1 MNLQPTTLIA
11 TAISAGRLP
20 EAERLCHVQL
30 QQQPDDEGLLLLLAL
45 TLQQQQRPG
54 EALAIC
60 RRLTELV
67 PDSSLHWCNLANM
80 LHVTGA
86 LAEAEAGFATS
97 MRLDPRNVAPRVQS
111 GLLFMQTKNYL
122 RARDVLLEAL
132 EIEPNSPVVRIHAA
146 RACSLCQDFQ
156 GAETL
161 LKPWREWL
169 PLGDD
174 GLQLELARLLQLM
187 GQVPATEALL
197 EDIAS
202 RIPANVEARLL
213 LVQVY
218 ERKNQLAQ
226 AASALQAIVS
236 AGAAESAGLSNEA
249 GHLRAT
255 LARRRGDLLEAVALL
270 REYGPRHAADYS
282 HYFELAKLCDQ
293 VADTAGAMDAL
304 HVAHKLQVDELKIA
318 SPEFFLPEA
327 KAMPADVVRVDADE
341 YRKWPALIAPDSN
354 DSPVFIVGFPRS
366 GTTLLE
372 QMLDAHPRLQS
383 MDENPF
389 FNRLAEKLRR
399 HDERILHNLGVLQ
412 QFDCDELRKRYLIMV
427 SERINR
433 RWDAQLVDKNPL
445 NMLWL
450 PMICRLF
457 PHARFILALRH
468 PCDVILSCYMQ
479 NFRSSML
486 AAACSSLERL
496 SAAYVQSM
504 EYWLEDVGI
513 FQPNVLVS
521 RYEDLVGDFPQQSR
535 RIADFLELEDA
546 GPMLGFDRRAREK
559 GYIGTP
565 SYNQVI
571 EPVNSKGLDR
581 WKKYGREFEPLLPRL
596 DPLLQRWGYT
606 AAIEA

>member
-1 MNLQPTTLIA
+1 MNSQPTSLIA
-11 TAISAGRLP
+11 TAINAGRLP
-20 EAERLCHVQL
+20 EAERLCRVQL
-30 QQQPDDEGLLLLLAL
+30 QQQPDDENLLFLLAL
-45 TLQQQQRPG
+45 TLQFQQRLG
-54 EALAIC
+54 EATAIC
-60 RRLTELV
+60 RRLTEMV
-67 PDSSLHWCNLANM
+67 PDSSLHWCNLASM
-80 LHVTGA
+80 LLAAGSF
-86 LAEAEAGFATS
+86 AEAEAGFATS
-97 MRLDPRNVAPRVQS
+97 MRLDPRNVAPKIQS
-111 GLLFMQTKNYL
+111 GLLLMRTKNYL
-122 RARDVLLEAL
+122 RARDVLLEAF
-132 EIEPNSPVVRIHAA
+132 EIEPDSPMVRIHAA

-156 GAETL
+156 GAESL

-174 GLQLELARLLQLM
+174 ALQLELARLLQLM
-187 GQVPATEALL
+187 SQAPATEALL

-202 RIPANVEARLL
+202 RNPSHVEARLM

-218 ERKNQLAQ
+218 ERKNQLTQ
-226 AASALQAIVS
+226 AESALQGIVS
-236 AGAAESAGLSNEA
+236 ASAAESAEVANEI

-255 LARRRGDLLEAVALL
+255 LARRRGDPQKAVALL
-270 REYGPRHAADYS
+270 QECGPRHAADYG
-282 HYFELAKLCDQ
+282 HYFELAKACEQ
-293 VADTAGAMDAL
+293 AADTAGAMEAL
-304 HVAHKLQVDELKIA
+304 RVAHRLQGEELQIA
-318 SPEFFLPEA
+318 SPEFFVPEA
-327 KAMPADVVRVDADE
+327 KAMPADVVRVSTGD
-341 YRKWPALIAPDSN
+341 YGRWPALIAPEAE

-399 HDERILHNLGVLQ
+399 HDERILQNLDVLQ
-412 QFDCDELRKRYLIMV
+412 QYDCDELRKRYLIMV

-445 NMLWL
+445 NMLWMPL
-450 PMICRLF
+450 ICRLF
-457 PHARFILALRH
+457 PRARFILALRH

-496 SAAYVQSM
+496 AAAYVQSM
-504 EYWLEDVGI
+504 EYWLEDVSI

-521 RYEDLVGDFPQQSR
+521 RYEDLVTDFPQQSR

-571 EPVNSKGLDR
+571 EPVNRKGLDR
-581 WKKYGREFEPLLPRL
+581 WKKYGREFEPVLPTL
-596 DPLLQRWGYT
+596 EPLLQRWGYA

>member
-1 MNLQPTTLIA
+1 MTLPPTTLIA
-11 TAISAGRLP
+11 TAIKAGRLS

-30 QQQPDDEGLLLLLAL
+30 LQRPDDEDLLLLLAL
-45 TLQQQQRPG
+45 TLQQQRRPDD
-54 EALAIC
+54 ALAVC
-60 RRLTELV
+60 RRLTKLA
-67 PDSSLHWCNLANM
+67 PDNSSYWCNLANM
-80 LHVTGA
+80 LFVTGA
-86 LAEAEAGFATS
+86 LAEAEAGFANS
-97 MRLDPRNVAPRVQS
+97 MRLDRRSVAPRVQS

-132 EIEPNSPVVRIHAA
+132 EIEPNTPAVRIHAA

-169 PLGDD
+169 PLSDD

-202 RIPANVEARLL
+202 RDPANVEARLL
-213 LVQVY
+213 LVQIY

-226 AASALQAIVS
+226 AASALQAVVLD
-236 AGAAESAGLSNEA
+236 GAAKSAGLSNEV

-255 LARRRGDLLEAVALL
+255 LARRRGDLQEAVMLL
-270 REYGPRHAADYS
+270 RACGPRHAADYG
-282 HYFELAKLCDQ
+282 HYFELAKVCDQ
-293 VADTAGAMDAL
+293 LADTAGAMDAL
-304 HVAHKLQVDELKIA
+304 QVAHKLQADELRIA

-327 KAMPADVVRVDADE
+327 RAMPADVVRVTADE
-341 YRKWPALIAPDSN
+341 YRKWPALIAPDSG
-354 DSPVFIVGFPRS
+354 DSPIFIVGFPRS

-412 QFDCDELRKRYLIMV
+412 QYDCDELRKRYLIMV

-457 PHARFILALRH
+457 PRARFILALRH

-486 AAACSSLERL
+486 AASCSSLERL
-496 SAAYVQSM
+496 SSAYVQSM

-513 FQPNVLVS
+513 FQPNLLVS
-521 RYEDLVGDFPQQSR
+521 RYEDLVSDFPQQSR

-571 EPVNSKGLDR
+571 EPVNSRGLDR
-581 WKKYGREFEPLLPRL
+581 WKRYAHEFEPLLPRL
-596 DPLLQRWGYT
+596 APLMQRWGYT
-606 AAIEA
+606 ADIEA